1 MQVLSLVGQLHL
13 WPIGLRPCRG
23 ALHRLWAVR
32 SVRAFWSYHWN
43 APVQTLLKE
52 SMGPAHPLSIWAV
65 SGGWH
70 LYGLWLWD
78 SARHPPAWVGWR
90 AACICSFFALQP
102 VLLELE
108 TRTCTTTASSIDNM
122 PGTRRKQHGKC
133 CNGSG
138 AKLVRVMSLC
148 SVVLFVAPL
157 SVPTI
162 RKLEV

>member
-1 MQVLSLVGQLHL
+1 
-13 WPIGLRPCRG
+13 
-23 ALHRLWAVR
+23 
-32 SVRAFWSYHWN
+32 
-43 APVQTLLKE
+43 
-52 SMGPAHPLSIWAV
+52 MGPAHPLSIWAV

-102 VLLELE
+102 MLLELE
-108 TRTCTTTASSIDNM
+108 TRTCATTASGIDNM
-122 PGTRRKQHGKC
+122 PGARRKQHGKC

-138 AKLVRVMSLC
+138 AKLVRFVALC